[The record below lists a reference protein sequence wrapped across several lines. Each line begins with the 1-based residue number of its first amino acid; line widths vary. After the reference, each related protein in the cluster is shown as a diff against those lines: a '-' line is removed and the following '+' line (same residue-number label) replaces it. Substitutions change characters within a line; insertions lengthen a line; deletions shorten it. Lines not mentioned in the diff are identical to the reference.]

1 MPDITEQDII
11 DHLED
16 KIQFHYS
23 EAKRIE
29 NILLAFK
36 TGGEY
41 EERRPGASEKI
52 KLKSRGTHDF
62 RAIGIQDTKIK
73 KRKAV
78 EIPEAFSSGLKLNS
92 KVIFALNIIKSGFVE
107 DIANKIAELQPELD
121 AIKVKTQISGVLSS
135 LKTKGVLEAKKIG
148 RKDRFTINK
157 NAVNI

>member
-1 MPDITEQDII
+1 MPNITEQDII

-41 EERRPGASEKI
+41 EEGRPGASEKI
-52 KLKSRGTHDF
+52 KLKSRGNDF